1 MRWRLLNGEARNAES
16 PDTFEIPGLAE
27 RQSLRPGQHVKLMF
41 EFATPDGPK
50 VERMWV
56 KVEQALLGGYRGVLD
71 NKPLHDGSLKLG
83 AKVEFRPEHVISIH
97 DSTH

>member
-16 PDTFEIPGLAE
+16 PDTF
-27 RQSLRPGQHVKLMF
+27 
-41 EFATPDGPK
+41 
-50 VERMWV
+50 ERMWV

>member
-1 MRWRLLNGEARNAES
+1 MRRRLLNGEARNAES

-27 RQSLRPGQHVKLMF
+27 RQSLRPGQH
-41 EFATPDGPK
+41 
-50 VERMWV
+50 V